1 MVNDPMDNLREDE
14 IRKRFCYDYYTLLT
28 KDTLEAAGT
37 VNANGY
43 LVVRV
48 LGKTYYAH
56 RVCWFL
62 NTGKW
67 PESNVDHINGDK
79 LDNSWSNLRLATH
92 SQNGCNRLN
101 SANKSGSKNV
111 YWSNTRNRWVIDITL
126 NRVRVFH
133 KVMEDY
139 DEAVAL
145 ARAKMDEIHGE
156 FARYE

>member
-1 MVNDPMDNLREDE
+1 MVIQSVHEEE
-14 IRKRFCYDYYTLLT
+14 ILDRFAYDGQSL
-28 KDTLEAAGT
+28 KKKFNWEEAGT
-37 VNANGY
+37 LTVNGY
-43 LVVRV
+43 LVVSV
-48 LGKTYYAH
+48 LGKTFYVH
-56 RVCWFL
+56 RICWFL
-62 NTGKW
+62 KTGEW
-67 PESNVDHINGDK
+67 PTENIDHLNGCRY
-79 LDNSWSNLRLATH
+79 DNCWPNLRLATH

-101 SANKSGSKNV
+101 SANKSGCKNV

-145 ARAKMDEIHGE
+145 AKAKMDELHGE

>member
-1 MVNDPMDNLREDE
+1 MVSDSIYEEE
-14 IRKRFCYDYYTLLT
+14 IRNRFKYDGEKLRKTFNW
-28 KDTLEAAGT
+28 DEAGT
-37 VNANGY
+37 LSTNGY
-43 LVVRV
+43 LVVSV
-48 LGKTYYAH
+48 SDKTFYVH
-56 RVCWFL
+56 RICWFL
-62 NTGKW
+62 QTGEW
-67 PESNVDHINGDK
+67 PEGSVDHINGVK
-79 LDNSWSNLRLATH
+79 TDNGWSNLRLATH

-101 SANKSGSKNV
+101 SANKSGCKNV

-145 ARAKMDEIHGE
+145 AKAKMDELHGE

>member
-1 MVNDPMDNLREDE
+1 MVSDPQYEEE
-14 IRKRFCYDYYTLLT
+14 IRGRFKYDGEKLRKTFNWDEVGTLST
-28 KDTLEAAGT
+28 
-37 VNANGY
+37 NGY
-43 LVVRV
+43 LVVSVVGRTFYV
-48 LGKTYYAH
+48 H
-56 RVCWFL
+56 RICWFL
-62 NTGKW
+62 QTGEW
-67 PESNVDHINGDK
+67 PDGSVDHINGVK
-79 LDNSWSNLRLATH
+79 TDNCWSNLRLATH

-101 SANKSGSKNV
+101 SANKSGCKNV

-145 ARAKMDEIHGE
+145 AKAKMDEIHGE

>member
-1 MVNDPMDNLREDE
+1 MVSDSEYEEE
-14 IRKRFCYDYYTLLT
+14 IRGRFKYDGEKLRKTFNWDEVGTLST
-28 KDTLEAAGT
+28 
-37 VNANGY
+37 NGY
-43 LVVRV
+43 LVVTV
-48 LGKTYYAH
+48 FGKTFYVH
-56 RVCWFL
+56 RICWFL
-62 NTGKW
+62 QTGEW
-67 PESNVDHINGDK
+67 PDGSVDHINGVK
-79 LDNSWSNLRLATH
+79 TDNCWYNLRLATH

-101 SANKSGSKNV
+101 SANKSGCKNV

-145 ARAKMDEIHGE
+145 AKAKMDEIHGE

>member
-1 MVNDPMDNLREDE
+1 MVSDSEYEEE
-14 IRKRFCYDYYTLLT
+14 IRDRFKYDGEKLRKTFNWDEVGTLST
-28 KDTLEAAGT
+28 
-37 VNANGY
+37 NGY
-43 LVVRV
+43 LVVTV
-48 LGKTYYAH
+48 LGKTFYVH
-56 RVCWFL
+56 RICWFL
-62 NTGKW
+62 QTGEW
-67 PESNVDHINGDK
+67 PEGSVDHINGVK
-79 LDNSWSNLRLATH
+79 TDNCWSNLRLATH

-101 SANKSGSKNV
+101 SANKSGCKNV

-145 ARAKMDEIHGE
+145 AKAKMDEIHGE

>member
-1 MVNDPMDNLREDE
+1 MVSDSIHEEEIKNRFVYDGVALRKKFNWEE
-14 IRKRFCYDYYTLLT
+14 VGTLST
-28 KDTLEAAGT
+28 
-37 VNANGY
+37 NGY
-43 LVVRV
+43 LVVTV
-48 LGKTYYAH
+48 LGKTFSVH
-56 RVCWFL
+56 RICWFL
-62 NTGKW
+62 QTGEW
-67 PESNVDHINGDK
+67 PEGSVDHINGVKD
-79 LDNSWSNLRLATH
+79 DNEWSNLRLANH

-101 SANKSGSKNV
+101 SANKSGCKNV

-145 ARAKMDEIHGE
+145 AKAKMDEIHGE

>member
-1 MVNDPMDNLREDE
+1 MVIQSVYEEEILNRFKYDGEKLRKTFNWDE
-14 IRKRFCYDYYTLLT
+14 VGTLST
-28 KDTLEAAGT
+28 
-37 VNANGY
+37 NGY
-43 LVVRV
+43 LVVTV
-48 LGKTYYAH
+48 QGKTFYVH
-56 RVCWFL
+56 RICWFL
-62 NTGKW
+62 ATGEW
-67 PESNVDHINGDK
+67 PTENVDHINGVK
-79 LDNSWSNLRLATH
+79 TDNCWSNLRLATH

-101 SANKSGSKNV
+101 LANKSGCKNV

-145 ARAKMDEIHGE
+145 AKAKMDELHGE